1 MQDQFAI
8 SAFPRKHPR
17 EANCQRPYA
26 QNWLICVGSVKQ
38 AEPTPGRA
46 DSAIRNS
53 WVRTPI
59 TLSDCGWSAASV
71 RDPLLGA
78 GVWGKLGACFPD
90 AEMGV
95 LRTQPAVGSRAVS
108 GRVHVVRPNR
118 IRWGSP
124 PQPPGCQR
132 CLCPA
137 STLSPAS
144 RMMAA
149 LGTEPQL
156 RVRRKSSGRTRRR
169 SSTSCCRSHGRSST
183 RAQKRVW

>member
-1 MQDQFAI
+1 MPVIEDQITAPPAGI
-8 SAFPRKHPR
+8 IA
-17 EANCQRPYA
+17 
-26 QNWLICVGSVKQ
+26 GSVPGQ
-38 AEPTPGRA
+38 PLGSPQMPAVRNRQGTP
-46 DSAIRNS
+46 

-95 LRTQPAVGSRAVS
+95 LRTQPAVGSRVVS
-108 GRVHVVRPNR
+108 GRVHLVRPNR

-149 LGTEPQL
+149 LGAEPQL